1 MDREKR
7 IIASKKLTRYKIAAE
22 NSLFRCN
29 VIWCR
34 TTYESG
40 PTAMNKHTFYELHY
54 ILDGTL
60 MIGSDTSD
68 GSVQTPIPSDHFVL
82 IPPYFSHSTLPT
94 GDTFEKLVCG
104 FSIESDSEFV
114 TKALS
119 LLHPDKTSV
128 PKAYKATPAMET
140 LVSLMLENAL
150 YGKGGA
156 SAAIS
161 ALFECLILELL
172 RQINPESRESENNFK
187 IFENDIRVKEIQ
199 SFIEQNIA
207 LDITG
212 EDVARQLNISMRH
225 LNRITNEHL
234 HCSVSRL
241 IAARKFMYIKELLM
255 MPELTLRDIA
265 ERTGFQS
272 EYSLNRFFK
281 KHEGMSIGTYR
292 RSMSNF

>member
-7 IIASKKLTRYKIAAE
+7 IIASKKLTRYKITPE

-34 TTYESG
+34 TTYEST
-40 PTAMNKHTFYELHY
+40 PTANNQHTFYELHY

-60 MIGSDTSD
+60 IVGSNGD
-68 GSVQTPIPSDHFVL
+68 TPIHKDHFVL
-82 IPPYFSHSTLPT
+82 IPPYCTHSTLPED
-94 GDTFEKLVCG
+94 GPFEKLVCG
-104 FSIESDSEFV
+104 FSLESDSEFV
-114 TKALS
+114 TKALAS
-119 LLHPDKTSV
+119 LHPDKSA
-128 PKAYKATPAMET
+128 PLRSFKATPAMET
-140 LVSLMLENAL
+140 LVGLMLENAL

-156 SAAIS
+156 SVAIS

-172 RQINPESRESENNFK
+172 RQINPESRESDKNLK
-187 IFENDIRVKEIQ
+187 IFENDVRIKEIQ
-199 SFIEQNIA
+199 NFIEQNIA
-207 LDITG
+207 SDITG

-241 IAARKFMYIKELLM
+241 ISAQKFLYIKELLM

-281 KHEGMSIGTYR
+281 KHEGMAIGTYR